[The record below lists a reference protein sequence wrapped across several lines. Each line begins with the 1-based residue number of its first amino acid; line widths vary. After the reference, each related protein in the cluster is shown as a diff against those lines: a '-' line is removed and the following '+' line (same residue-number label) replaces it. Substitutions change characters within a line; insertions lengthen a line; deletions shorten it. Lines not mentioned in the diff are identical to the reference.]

1 MHRKTTLAALVTI
14 GIICVV
20 LVVFLIGSRAIAI
33 FQPQLARERNAN
45 DLPDDFIGHQIHVM
59 YVLPSDG
66 VDEHLATN
74 GTLARSVSTFQ
85 RWLAGQTSGPQLRLD
100 TYRGALDITFFRLSR
115 TDSQIARYGAFV
127 RDQIESELVDAGF
140 NDPNKIYAV
149 YYGGGSTYSCGGG
162 AWPPELPGVVAA
174 LYLKGTPPEARPCA
188 TNSFASSED
197 RPGYLEF
204 SMLHEIIHTIGVVA
218 LVCSALHLRRTCVR

>member
-1 MHRKTTLAALVTI
+1 
-14 GIICVV
+14 
-20 LVVFLIGSRAIAI
+20 
-33 FQPQLARERNAN
+33 
-45 DLPDDFIGHQIHVM
+45 
-59 YVLPSDG
+59 
-66 VDEHLATN
+66 LATN

-218 LVCSALHLRRTCVR
+218 SCAPHYTLEGHVSDSPNDLMYSGSLPWHPSILDIGRDDYFRHHNASCLDLANSPYLTSNAAPTVAH